1 MIKIIADGEKVII
14 ELLDS
19 NVEDGIADSL
29 NLIVSLLETL
39 AEALEIKDTTALA
52 ESIFKAVKELLK
64 NKKGEKNETNIWKIR

>member
-19 NVEDGIADSL
+19 NVEDGITDSL

-64 NKKGEKNETNIWKIR
+64 NKKGEKNETNI

>member
-1 MIKIIADGEKVII
+1 MIKIIADGEKVKI
-14 ELLDS
+14 LLDS

-64 NKKGEKNETNIWKIR
+64 NKKEKKYD

>member
-1 MIKIIADGEKVII
+1 MIKIIADGEKVKI
-14 ELLDS
+14 LLDS
-19 NVEDGIADSL
+19 NVEDGITDSL

-64 NKKGEKNETNIWKIR
+64 NKKEKKYD

>member
-1 MIKIIADGEKVII
+1 MIKIIADGEKVKI
-14 ELLDS
+14 ELDS

-64 NKKGEKNETNIWKIR
+64 NKKGEKNETNI

>member
-1 MIKIIADGEKVII
+1 MIKIIADGEKVKI
-14 ELLDS
+14 LLDS

-64 NKKGEKNETNIWKIR
+64 NKKEKNYD

>member
-1 MIKIIADGEKVII
+1 MIKIIADGEKVKI
-14 ELLDS
+14 ELDS

-64 NKKGEKNETNIWKIR
+64 NKKGGDK

>member
-19 NVEDGIADSL
+19 NVEDGITDSL

-64 NKKGEKNETNIWKIR
+64 NKKGEKL

>member
-1 MIKIIADGEKVII
+1 MIKIIADGEKVKI
-14 ELLDS
+14 ELDS

-39 AEALEIKDTTALA
+39 AEALEIKETTALA

-64 NKKGEKNETNIWKIR
+64 NKKGEKI

>member
-1 MIKIIADGEKVII
+1 MIKIIADGEKVKI
-14 ELLDS
+14 LLDS

-52 ESIFKAVKELLK
+52 ESIFKAVKEILK
-64 NKKGEKNETNIWKIR
+64 NKKGDDK

>member
-1 MIKIIADGEKVII
+1 MIKITADGEKVKI
-14 ELLDS
+14 LLDS

-64 NKKGEKNETNIWKIR
+64 NKKEKKYD

>member
-64 NKKGEKNETNIWKIR
+64 NKKEKKYD

>member
-64 NKKGEKNETNIWKIR
+64 NKKEKNYD

>member
-1 MIKIIADGEKVII
+1 MIKIIADGEKVKI
-14 ELLDS
+14 ELDS